1 MATVTLTKEAPIC
14 IKGVEISLVEEKEK
28 AVEKAARLR
37 ASDAKARADEAFVK
51 AEDLLRTIQLCV
63 DQEDSSR
70 PLWQDSMPWD
80 TPQMS
85 TLENGTFQRS
95 S

>member
-63 DQEDSSR
+63 GCRAEIPVGSFRKCPACCDEKDEIGR
-70 PLWQDSMPWD
+70 AHV
-80 TPQMS
+80 
-85 TLENGTFQRS
+85 
-95 S
+95 